1 MSDTILVLGILILC
15 IPVPLLIIFH
25 YISKFK
31 RSRELTGSDERM
43 MEDLWKLAQTMEERV
58 ETLETILDETDK
70 DWRKKL

>member
-31 RSRELTGSDERM
+31 RSRELSGTDEKM
-43 MEDLWKLAQTMEERV
+43 MEDLWHQAQTMEDRV
-58 ETLETILDETDK
+58 ATLETILDETDT
-70 DWRKKL
+70 DWRRKL